1 MNQSKL
7 SEALTKAIAM
17 DDSAR
22 RVDGNGWPEVK
33 GNPLSRVGVF
43 PYLGRNIPGAPDPDR
58 VYKVYRPADELSD
71 PDFLESLKLIPW
83 VDDHEYLGPEE
94 IGATPAERKGVQG
107 TTGQELYFDGKF
119 VRGNI
124 KVFSEA
130 MKDAIESGKK
140 ELSLGYECAYDWT
153 PGVFEGQPYD
163 AIQRKLRGN
172 HLALVREGRMGPEV
186 AVLDHGTDRLTITAD
201 SLELIPMSDPTKD
214 VETAKEPTLADVMSV
229 LEKLA
234 PLAEKLALLNPAAA
248 PEAKTEIVD
257 EEPKPEPEKKEE
269 TPMAVDAEKISAM
282 DAKLTALENA
292 KPDPLAIAK
301 AIAQDAADKSDLVGR
316 LTPVVGV
323 FDHSRMTCA
332 EVAAYGVEK
341 LGLTAPKG
349 TEAVALDMYLR
360 GRSENSRPAARAADS
375 QPTGALAAYIAGKK
389 E

>member
-1 MNQSKL
+1 MKQSQL
-7 SEALTKAIAM
+7 SKALTKVIAM
-17 DDSAR
+17 DESAR

-43 PYLGRNIPGAPDPDR
+43 PYIGRKIPGAPDPDR
-58 VYKVYRPADELSD
+58 EYRVYRPAEELSD
-71 PDFLESLKLIPW
+71 PEFLESLKLIPW

-94 IGATPAERKGVQG
+94 AGATPAERKGVQG

-140 ELSLGYECAYDWT
+140 ELSLGYECAYEWT

-201 SLELIPMSDPTKD
+201 SLEVYPMSDATKD
-214 VETAKEPTLADVMSV
+214 VEPAKEPTLADVMSV
-229 LEKLA
+229 LQQLVSKMA
-234 PLAEKLALLNPAAA
+234 AEDAPAAA
-248 PEAKTEIVD
+248 DKDAAPEMKD
-257 EEPKPEPEKKEE
+257 EAPAAEKKEE
-269 TPMAVDAEKISAM
+269 VPMAADAEKINAM
-282 DAKLTALENA
+282 DASIKALEKA
-292 KPDPLAIAK
+292 KVDPAAIAK
-301 AIAQDAADKSDLVGR
+301 AIAQDAADKSDLVSR

-332 EVAAYGVEK
+332 DVAAYGVEK
-341 LGLTAPKG
+341 IGLSAPKG
-349 TEAVALDMYLR
+349 SEGVALDMYLR
-360 GRSENSRPAARAADS
+360 GRSETARPATAKVGDS
-375 QPTGALAAYIAGKK
+375 AGGNFVTDFLAGK

>member
-1 MNQSKL
+1 MKQSQL
-7 SEALTKAIAM
+7 SKALTNAIAM
-17 DDSAR
+17 DESAR

-58 VYKVYRPADELSD
+58 VYRVYRPAEELSD
-71 PDFLESLKLIPW
+71 PEFLDSLKLIPW

-94 IGATPAERKGVQG
+94 VGATPAERKGVQG
-107 TTGQELYFDGKF
+107 TTGQELYFDGKY

-140 ELSLGYECAYDWT
+140 ELSLGYECAYEWS

-186 AVLDHGTDRLTITAD
+186 AVLDHGTDCLTITAD
-201 SLELIPMSDPTKD
+201 SLEVYPMSDATND
-214 VETAKEPTLADVMSV
+214 VETAKEPTIADVMKA
-229 LEKLA
+229 LENLA
-234 PLAEKLALLNPAAA
+234 PLVEMIGKIQGGKTEEPEIDKA
-248 PEAKTEIVD
+248 PEAPAAD
-257 EEPKPEPEKKEE
+257 PEKKPEE
-269 TPMAVDAEKISAM
+269 MMADACNKIGAM
-282 DAKLTALENA
+282 DAKLTALEQA

-349 TEAVALDMYLR
+349 SEGVALDMYLR
-360 GRSENSRPAARAADS
+360 GRAENARPSTAKVGDS
-375 QPTGALAAYIAGKK
+375 AGGNFVTDFLTGK

>member
-1 MNQSKL
+1 
-7 SEALTKAIAM
+7 M

-58 VYKVYRPADELSD
+58 VYKVYRPAEELSD
-71 PDFLESLKLIPW
+71 PDFLESLKLLPW
-83 VDDHEYLGPEE
+83 VDDHEYLGREE
-94 IGATPAERKGVQG
+94 IGATPAERKGVHG

-130 MKDAIESGKK
+130 MKDAIENGKK

-186 AVLDHGTDRLTITAD
+186 AVLDHGTDCLTITAD
-201 SLELIPMSDPTKD
+201 SLELIPMSDAIE
-214 VETAKEPTLADVMSV
+214 ETAKEPTLADVMSV

-234 PLAEKLALLNPAAA
+234 PLAEKLALLNPVAA
-248 PEAKTEIVD
+248 PEAKAEIVD
-257 EEPKPEPEKKEE
+257 EEAKPDPEKKEE
-269 TPMAVDAEKISAM
+269 APMAVDAEKISAM
-282 DAKLTALENA
+282 DAKLTALENS

-323 FDHSRMTCA
+323 FDHSRMTCS

-375 QPTGALAAYIAGKK
+375 NPSGALAKYLAGQK

>member
-58 VYKVYRPADELSD
+58 VYRVYRPAEELSD

-107 TTGQELYFDGKF
+107 TTGQELYFDGKY

-186 AVLDHGTDRLTITAD
+186 AVLDHGTDCLTITAD
-201 SLELIPMSDPTKD
+201 SLELIPMSDVTKD
-214 VETAKEPTLADVMSV
+214 VEPAKEPTLADVMSV

-248 PEAKTEIVD
+248 PEAKAEIVD
-257 EEPKPEPEKKEE
+257 EEPEANPEKKEE
-269 TPMAVDAEKISAM
+269 SPMAVDAEKIGAM
-282 DAKLTALENA
+282 DAAIKKLESA

-349 TEAVALDMYLR
+349 SEGVALDMYLR
-360 GRSENSRPAARAADS
+360 GRAETARPATAKVGDS
-375 QPTGALAAYIAGKK
+375 AGGNFVLDYLTGK